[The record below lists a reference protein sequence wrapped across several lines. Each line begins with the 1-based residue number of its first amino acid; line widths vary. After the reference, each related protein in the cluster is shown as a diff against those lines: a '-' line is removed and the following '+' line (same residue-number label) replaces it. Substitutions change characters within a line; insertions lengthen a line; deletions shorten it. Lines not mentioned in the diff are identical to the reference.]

1 MKLRHRSPV
10 RRLTSIS
17 AVATIALAGAAFA
30 QKPDTTRSSGQPI
43 RLSLGDA
50 ARLAAHQSNTV
61 QSAEQRVA
69 EAVARVRQS
78 RAALLPDLSANVLQS
93 GRTFNSVTFG
103 ITLPTAPGQP
113 PLFNPNG
120 EVLGPVN
127 TLDLRGHVQ
136 ANIFDYSVLARMRT
150 AETAVTAARADISSA
165 SEQAAGQAAAAYI
178 RVLRGNAQLDARLA
192 DSTLARELLSIAQ
205 SQLEAGVGV
214 ALDVTRAQSQL
225 AGVRAQLISARN
237 ERERAQLDLRRALN
251 LTLDAPLELTDSL
264 SSVVPDGL
272 TFDEAAATAR
282 ALHDRPDLR
291 AAEEQLRAAQQTV
304 SAIRSERLPSLS
316 VFGDDGV
323 IGKDASRLLP
333 TYTYGI
339 QLSVPVFD
347 GFRRE
352 GRIQEQEATAR
363 ELDVRH
369 RDLEQQAALDVR
381 GALLDLTAARDQVS
395 ATRERL
401 RLAETEVA
409 QARERFRAG
418 VAGNADV
425 VTASLT
431 LNTARS
437 QYVDALT
444 ALQQARVSVARA
456 EGAVTQLR

>member
-1 MKLRHRSPV
+1 M
-10 RRLTSIS
+10 S
-17 AVATIALAGAAFA
+17 AVAAIAFAGPALA
-30 QKPDTTRSSGQPI
+30 QQPDTARSLGQPV
-43 RLSLGDA
+43 RLSLGEA

-61 QSAEQRVA
+61 QTAEQRVA

-78 RAALLPDLSANVLQS
+78 RAALLPELSANALQS

-150 AETAVTAARADISSA
+150 AETAVSAARADISSA

-178 RVLRGNAQLDARLA
+178 RVLRGNAQLDARIA
-192 DSTLARELLSIAQ
+192 DSTLARELLTIAQ

-264 SSVVPDGL
+264 SSIVPDGL
-272 TFDEAAATAR
+272 ALEEGAATAR
-282 ALHDRPDLR
+282 ALRDRPDLR

-323 IGKDASRLLP
+323 IGKNASRLLP

-339 QLSVPVFD
+339 QLSLPVFD

-401 RLAETEVA
+401 RLAEQEVA

-431 LNTARS
+431 LNAARS

>member
-1 MKLRHRSPV
+1 MKLRHRSRV
-10 RRLTSIS
+10 SALTTTS
-17 AVATIALAGAAFA
+17 AIAALAFA
-30 QKPDTTRSSGQPI
+30 GPVVAQQPDTTRSLGQTV

-78 RAALLPDLSANVLQS
+78 RAALLPELSANVLQS

-136 ANIFDYSVLARMRT
+136 ANIFDYSILARMRT
-150 AETAVTAARADISSA
+150 AETAVSAARADISSA

-192 DSTLARELLSIAQ
+192 DSTLAHELLTIAQ

-225 AGVRAQLISARN
+225 AGVRAQLIAARN

-251 LTLDAPLELTDSL
+251 LTLDAPVELADSL

-272 TFDEAAATAR
+272 ALDEAGATAR
-282 ALHDRPDLR
+282 ALRDRPDLR

-323 IGKDASRLLP
+323 IGKDATRLLP

-339 QLSVPVFD
+339 QLSLPVFD

-381 GALLDLTAARDQVS
+381 GALLDLTAARDQVT

-401 RLAETEVA
+401 RLAEQEVE

-425 VTASLT
+425 VTASIT
-431 LNTARS
+431 LNAARS